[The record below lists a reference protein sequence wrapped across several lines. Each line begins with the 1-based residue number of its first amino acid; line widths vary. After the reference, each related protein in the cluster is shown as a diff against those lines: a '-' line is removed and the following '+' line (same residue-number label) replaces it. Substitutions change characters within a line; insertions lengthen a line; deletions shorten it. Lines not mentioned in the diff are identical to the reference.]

1 MDKNR
6 SRRMDIEAPHRD
18 GQQQHIHA
26 HQKEEVQAF
35 LKKVKKTQSAYI
47 KNTEWMFSNQH
58 FEQPL
63 EHMSSYYL

>member
-1 MDKNR
+1 
-6 SRRMDIEAPHRD
+6 MDIE
-18 GQQQHIHA
+18 GQQKEGQLQHNHA
-26 HQKEEVQAF
+26 NQREDIQAF
-35 LKKVKKTQSAYI
+35 LKKVKKTQSGYI